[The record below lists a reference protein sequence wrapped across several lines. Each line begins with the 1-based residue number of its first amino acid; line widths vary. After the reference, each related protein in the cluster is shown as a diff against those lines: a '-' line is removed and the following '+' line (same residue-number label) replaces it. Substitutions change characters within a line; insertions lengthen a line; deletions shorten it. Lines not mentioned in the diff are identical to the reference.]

1 MKRLYFIIYGYTLAK
16 DKLTEKTG
24 KLWYCFYICRIMI
37 KSRFFKKFLTTP
49 PVLIDQVRLIYI
61 LSLVVGLL
69 SALAAVIL
77 KNSIHFVNRILT
89 ESITRESGSYLYLAY
104 PVVGMLL
111 TLLFVKYIVKDNIGH
126 GVSRVLYAISKKK
139 SRLRLHNTWTSI
151 VAGTLTI
158 GFGGSVG
165 AEAPIVLTGSSIGSA
180 IGRFFKLNYRNI
192 TLLIGCGAAGAVAGI
207 FKAPIA
213 GIIFTLEI
221 LMLDLTLS
229 SIVPLLIS
237 SVTAATVTY
246 FLMGDKVLFSFT
258 ITEAFI
264 IRNIPWYLLLGIIS
278 GLVSL
283 YFSKMTLF
291 LEARFEKIKNIFIRL
306 VTGGIILGVLIYLF
320 PPFYGEGYDT
330 IMSLL
335 QGDMDSV
342 FGNSFFN
349 RFADNYLLYVLFLFC
364 LVMVK
369 VIASSST
376 NGAGGVGGIF
386 APTLFLGGVNGF
398 LVANLLNKFA
408 NVDIPD
414 NRFVLVGMAGMMAG
428 VMHAP
433 LTSIFLIA
441 EITGGYDLLIP
452 LIITSTV
459 AYITTR
465 GFEPHSIYH
474 VRLAKRGELI
484 THDKDK
490 AVLTFMDWRKEIET
504 DLIKVKAT
512 DKLGDL
518 IKIISKSK
526 RNLFP
531 VVDNYNVLEGVV
543 SLDDVREIM
552 FNNELYNTT
561 LVRDLMTI
569 PPSYIDKR
577 ENIETVMETFRK
589 TGAWNLPVLDN
600 GYYVG
605 FISKS
610 RIYSTYRELL
620 VQFSEE

>member
-1 MKRLYFIIYGYTLAK
+1 MFRN
-16 DKLTEKTG
+16 
-24 KLWYCFYICRIMI
+24 
-37 KSRFFKKFLTTP
+37 RFFRGILQQNLFE
-49 PVLIDQVRLIYI
+49 IGQVKLVYF

-69 SALAAVIL
+69 SALAAALL
-77 KNSIHFVNRILT
+77 KYSIHYTHKILT
-89 ESITRESGSYLYLAY
+89 EGITAESGKYLYLAY
-104 PVVGMLL
+104 PMIGMFM
-111 TLLFVKYIVKDNIGH
+111 TFLFVRYIVKDNIGH
-126 GVSRVLYAISKKK
+126 GISRILFSISRRK
-139 SRLRLHNTWTSI
+139 SHLKTHNTWTSI
-151 VAGTLTI
+151 IASTLTI

-180 IGRFFKLNYRNI
+180 VGRFFKLNYKNI
-192 TLLIGCGAAGAVAGI
+192 TLLIGCGAAGAVSGI

-213 GIIFTLEI
+213 GIVFTLEI
-221 LMLDLTLS
+221 LMLDLTTS

-237 SVTAATVTY
+237 SVTAATVAY
-246 FLMGDKVLFSFT
+246 FLMGDKVLFSFNVVGGFN
-258 ITEAFI
+258 IS
-264 IRNIPWYLLLGIIS
+264 NIPWYLLLGVIS
-278 GLVSL
+278 GLISL

-291 LEARFEKIKNIFIRL
+291 LEERYNEIKNSYLRL
-306 VTGGIILGVLIYLF
+306 ILGGIVLGSLIYLF

-335 QGDMDSV
+335 QGNTDFV
-342 FGNSFFN
+342 FTNTLFSQYSGNFLVIILFMSGLV
-349 RFADNYLLYVLFLFC
+349 LL
-364 LVMVK
+364 K

-386 APTLFLGGVNGF
+386 APTLFIGGINGY
-398 LVANLLNKFA
+398 LVASLLKKFI
-408 NVDIPD
+408 NIDLPD

-433 LTSIFLIA
+433 LTAIFLIA
-441 EITGGYDLLIP
+441 EITGGYNLLIP
-452 LIITSTV
+452 LIITSTA

-465 GFEPHSIYH
+465 SFEKHSIYH
-474 VRLAKRGELI
+474 VQLANRGDLI

-490 AVLTFMDWRKEIET
+490 AVLIRMNWKKEIET
-504 DLIKVKAT
+504 DLLKVKPT
-512 DKLGDL
+512 DTLGNL
-518 IKIISKSK
+518 VKIIAQSK

-531 VVDNYNVLEGVV
+531 VVDEYNILEGIV

-552 FNNELYNTT
+552 FQQELYDTT
-561 LVRDLMTI
+561 FMRDLMTI
-569 PPSYIDKR
+569 PASYIDKK
-577 ENIETVMETFRK
+577 ENIETVMDAFRK

-620 VQFSEE
+620 VEFSEE